1 MNKKVLA
8 AVVAP
13 FSVMALTV
21 ATGLSSGAFGV
32 GEAPQSMDDTIIS
45 TLDVSTTVE
54 VAPWCGWYVSTD
66 DSTDLVL
73 EPAAGQPTTY
83 TGAEIALTATGAE
96 NHAYVGASDG
106 LTSQPAADGCSW
118 FDDMNKYGASYTV
131 DASGDTFSAEA
142 QLPGGAEADV
152 DMNFTADDV
161 NPFSIVDDGIESC
174 SSEGFSV
181 IGSAELKTG
190 SLSTAPWSVSTLSVN
205 NNNFCTWSS
214 VYGIKIPANLSP
226 LYGNVDYVWTGPTLT
241 HTLVIPEVTP

>member
-13 FSVMALTV
+13 FSVMVLTV

-32 GEAPQSMDDTIIS
+32 GEAPQSDEDTIIS

-73 EPAAGQPTTY
+73 APADGEPTTY
-83 TGAEIALTATGAE
+83 TGEEISLTATGAE
-96 NHAYVGASDG
+96 NHAYVGSAEG
-106 LTSQPAADGCSW
+106 LTSQPSSDGCSW
-118 FDDMNKYGASYTV
+118 FDDANKYGASYTV
-131 DASGDTFSAEA
+131 EASGDTFAAEA
-142 QLPGGAEADV
+142 QLTSGAVADTG
-152 DMNFTADDV
+152 MNFIADDI
-161 NPFSIVDDGIESC
+161 NPFTIVDSGIETC
-174 SSEGFSV
+174 SVEGFSV
-181 IGSAELKTG
+181 SGSAEIKTG
-190 SLSTAPWSVSTLSVN
+190 SLNTAPWSVLTASVT
-205 NNNFCTWSS
+205 NNNFCSWSS
-214 VYGIKIPANLSP
+214 VYGIKIPASKSP

>member
-73 EPAAGQPTTY
+73 VPADGEPTTY
-83 TGAEIALTATGAE
+83 TGEEISLTSTGAE
-96 NHAYVGASDG
+96 NHAYVGSSEG
-106 LTSQPAADGCSW
+106 LTSQPSAEGCSW
-118 FDDMNKYGASYTV
+118 FDDSNKYGASYTV
-131 DASGDTFSAEA
+131 DADGYTFAAAA
-142 QLPGGAEADV
+142 QLPGGAEADLA
-152 DMNFTADDV
+152 MNFTADDA
-161 NPFSIVDDGIESC
+161 NPFTIVDNGIDSC
-174 SSEGFSV
+174 AVEGFSA
-181 IGSAELKTG
+181 IGSAELKTTN
-190 SLSTAPWSVSTLSVN
+190 LSTAPWSVPNLSVTT
-205 NNNFCTWSS
+205 NNFCSWSS
-214 VYGIKIPANLSP
+214 VYGIKIPASKSP